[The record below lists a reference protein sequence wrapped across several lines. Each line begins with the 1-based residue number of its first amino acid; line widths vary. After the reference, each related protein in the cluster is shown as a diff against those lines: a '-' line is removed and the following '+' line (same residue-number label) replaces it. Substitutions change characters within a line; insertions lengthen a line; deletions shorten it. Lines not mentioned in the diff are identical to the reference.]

1 MTDEIISRKSIA
13 VMIPCYNESVTIG
26 KVVADF
32 RKALPDAGIY
42 VYDNNSN
49 DGTADIARQAGAIVR
64 REPKQGKG
72 NVMRSMFADIE
83 ADIYIIVDG
92 DDTYCADAA
101 PGLARMVAEENAD
114 MVVADRLSS
123 TYFTENKRAFHNS
136 GNRLVRSLINRMFNA
151 DLHDILSGYR
161 AFSRDFIKNFPVMS
175 KGFEIET
182 EMTIYALDKGY
193 RVCEVPVEY
202 RDRPANS
209 ESKLNTFS
217 DGLKVIKTI
226 LSLFKTYRPM
236 QFFSIL
242 AAVSLVASIALFIPV
257 MVQYWETGLVPR
269 FPSLIVGC
277 TLLMLAILL
286 VLCVIVLST
295 ISSNQR
301 QLFELLRIHR
311 HD

>member
-1 MTDEIISRKSIA
+1 MTDEKISRKSIA

-32 RKALPDAGIY
+32 KKALPDADIY

-101 PGLARMVAEENAD
+101 PALARMVEEENAD

-151 DLHDILSGYR
+151 ELHDILSGSR

-182 EMTIYALDKGY
+182 EMTIHALDKGY

-202 RDRPANS
+202 RDRPADS

-217 DGLKVIKTI
+217 DGFKVIKTI

-242 AAVSLVASIALFIPV
+242 AAVSIVASIVLFIPV

-286 VLCVIVLST
+286 FLCGIVLST

-301 QLFELLRIHR
+301 QLFELLRVHR
-311 HD
+311 RD

>member
-1 MTDEIISRKSIA
+1 MTDEKISRKSIA

-32 RKALPDAGIY
+32 KKALPDADIY

-101 PGLARMVAEENAD
+101 PALARMVEEENAD

-123 TYFTENKRAFHNS
+123 PYFTENKRAFHNS

-151 DLHDILSGYR
+151 ELHDILSGYR

-182 EMTIYALDKGY
+182 EMTIHALDKGY

-202 RDRPANS
+202 RDRPADS

-217 DGLKVIKTI
+217 DGFKVIKTI

-242 AAVSLVASIALFIPV
+242 AAVSIVASIVLFIPV

-286 VLCVIVLST
+286 FLCGIVLST

-301 QLFELLRIHR
+301 QLFELLRVHR
-311 HD
+311 RD

>member
-1 MTDEIISRKSIA
+1 MTDEKISRKSIA

-26 KVVADF
+26 KVVTDF
-32 RKALPDAGIY
+32 KKALPDADIY

-101 PGLARMVAEENAD
+101 PALARMVEEENAD

-151 DLHDILSGYR
+151 ELHDILSGYR

-182 EMTIYALDKGY
+182 EMTIHALDKGY

-202 RDRPANS
+202 RDRPADS

-217 DGLKVIKTI
+217 DGFKVIKTI

-242 AAVSLVASIALFIPV
+242 AAVSIVASIVLFIPV

-286 VLCVIVLST
+286 FLCGIVLST

-301 QLFELLRIHR
+301 QLFELLRVHR
-311 HD
+311 RD

>member
-1 MTDEIISRKSIA
+1 MTDEKISRKSIA

-32 RKALPDAGIY
+32 KKALPDADIY

-101 PGLARMVAEENAD
+101 PALARMVEEENAD

-151 DLHDILSGYR
+151 ELHDILSGYR

-182 EMTIYALDKGY
+182 EMTIHALDKGY

-202 RDRPANS
+202 RDRPADS

-217 DGLKVIKTI
+217 DGFKVIKTI

-242 AAVSLVASIALFIPV
+242 AAVSIVASIVLFIPV

-286 VLCVIVLST
+286 FLCGIVLST

-301 QLFELLRIHR
+301 QLFELLRVHR
-311 HD
+311 RG

>member
-1 MTDEIISRKSIA
+1 MTDEKISRKSIA

-32 RKALPDAGIY
+32 KKALPDADIY

-101 PGLARMVAEENAD
+101 PALARMVEEENAD

-151 DLHDILSGYR
+151 ELHDILSGYR

-182 EMTIYALDKGY
+182 EMTIHALDKGY

-202 RDRPANS
+202 RDRPADS

-217 DGLKVIKTI
+217 DGFKVIKTI

-242 AAVSLVASIALFIPV
+242 AAVSIVASIVLFIPV

-286 VLCVIVLST
+286 FLCGIVLST

-311 HD
+311 RD

>member
-1 MTDEIISRKSIA
+1 MTDEKISRKSIA

-32 RKALPDAGIY
+32 KKALPDADIY

-101 PGLARMVAEENAD
+101 PALARMVEEENAD

-151 DLHDILSGYR
+151 ELHDILSGYR

-182 EMTIYALDKGY
+182 EMTIHALDKGY

-202 RDRPANS
+202 RDRPADS

-217 DGLKVIKTI
+217 DGFKVIKTI

-242 AAVSLVASIALFIPV
+242 AAVSIVASIVLFIPV

-286 VLCVIVLST
+286 FLCGIVLST

-301 QLFELLRIHR
+301 QLFELLRVHR
-311 HD
+311 RD